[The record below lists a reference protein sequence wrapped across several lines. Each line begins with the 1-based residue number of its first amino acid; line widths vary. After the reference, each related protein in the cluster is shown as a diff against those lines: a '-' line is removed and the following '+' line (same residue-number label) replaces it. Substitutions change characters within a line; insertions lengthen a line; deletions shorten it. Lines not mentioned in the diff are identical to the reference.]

1 MHCWRQT
8 EQIHLVLRQTWD
20 GSGSKA
26 VPAGK
31 PPVGHGDAG
40 GRAEHAS
47 LSSPPLFSRSHH
59 SVHLLSFS
67 RSVMSNTLWPHGTVA
82 RQPPLSMDF
91 PGENT
96 GVGCYFLLQGILL
109 IQGLN
114 PHLLH
119 CRRILY
125 HWATG
130 IAQYWISERV
140 QPLFRQ
146 LITGQAVPTRACM
159 LSCFSH
165 VQLCA
170 TPWTVAHQAPL
181 SVGFSRQEYW
191 RGLQTC
197 AHSWS
202 FPVCQGGRG
211 NTIRWGEGSPP
222 LSPQPPGA
230 GGAFVLRRSKNTSP
244 YGALRKN

>member
-1 MHCWRQT
+1 MHSEWPLTAPTPPPPQPCLYCKNFSIFKT
-8 EQIHLVLRQTWD
+8 
-20 GSGSKA
+20 GKKKA
-26 VPAGK
+26 PKLFLNEKHIPLKHNSAG
-31 PPVGHGDAG
+31 V
-40 GRAEHAS
+40 
-47 LSSPPLFSRSHH
+47 
-59 SVHLLSFS
+59 
-67 RSVMSNTLWPHGTVA
+67 
-82 RQPPLSMDF
+82 
-91 PGENT
+91 
-96 GVGCYFLLQGILL
+96 
-109 IQGLN
+109 
-114 PHLLH
+114 H

-159 LSCFSH
+159 LSCFSP